1 MYQVNDYI
9 VYKRNVCKIVDIKD
23 NNNLKYYV
31 LCPLDDS
38 SLKIQI
44 PINTS
49 IVRPIITEEEMVKL
63 LKIMPSVS
71 TIDVDDKLIEIEY
84 KKLMAS
90 DDILDLVKIIKTTYL
105 KNQER
110 LSKNR
115 KVRDKDVY
123 YFNKAERCLYNEFSL
138 VLNKNY
144 DETKNYVIKEIE
156 NSLT

>member
-23 NNNLKYYV
+23 SNNLKYYV